1 MDFARRGARA
11 GRGGRGQRQFGNLE
25 DTSRRI
31 WSHVGNG
38 RQGHVGNKIGLYIG
52 RMETVYHWVLYI
64 WVAGFRITWCYTDR
78 WDFVS
83 PGSRRCFS
91 RFTRCI

>member
-1 MDFARRGARA
+1 MTPDADFVMDFARRGARA

-25 DTSRRI
+25 DTSRRL

-52 RMETVYHWVLYI
+52 RGGVSIDGDCVSLGALYMGSRISYHLVLY
-64 WVAGFRITWCYTDR
+64 R
-78 WDFVS
+78 
-83 PGSRRCFS
+83 
-91 RFTRCI
+91 